1 VHEFNGIFDGEDVA
15 REVGVDPVDH
25 GRQGGALAGARGSGH
40 QNQPFGPGGQL
51 LEHLRK
57 VEILKAGDLPALV
70 MNSVSLAA
78 CRWQNSISGLSDA
91 PVP

>member
-25 GRQGGALAGARGSGH
+25 GRQGGALAGDRRSGH

-70 MNSVSLAA
+70 MSSVSLAS